1 MKRAK
6 EMLAM
11 LIKATTIVGIALAL
25 AAAPAC
31 VPSHV
36 IGPLRHER
44 DERDRLLERSRASG
58 VSLDVLNT
66 VVPPL
71 TPQEEERMQDET
83 GSCRTSYLWKN
94 GLMWTGGGL
103 VAIAAGSTIAGAVAT
118 GNNDTNSKIIFGVSA
133 GSMAAL
139 GTIFQVIAGIIQV
152 NFSDRGC
159 VVK

>member
-1 MKRAK
+1 MVIR
-6 EMLAM
+6 
-11 LIKATTIVGIALAL
+11 ATTIATVLVLAF
-25 AAAPAC
+25 APGC

-44 DERDRLLERSRASG
+44 EERERLVVRAQASG
-58 VSLDVLNT
+58 VSLEVLNS

-71 TPQEEERMQDET
+71 TPSEDQTMNEQTD
-83 GSCRTSYLWKN
+83 SCRASYMWKN

-103 VAIAAGSTIAGAVAT
+103 VALAAGSTVVGAIAT
-118 GNNDTNSKIIFGVSA
+118 GNSDSTSKIIFGVSA
-133 GSMAAL
+133 GTLAAL
-139 GTIFQVIAGIIQV
+139 GTLFQVVAGVIQV